1 MLWVELS
8 SYKRKAWELWI
19 FILETLTQVYYSDTY
34 RQYFFINT
42 SFNNLLPPIF
52 KSCFTLSALIF
63 TVITQSH
70 RLLIR
75 YLNHPIELILMER
88 IQSLKEPLIVGI
100 KLNISSVI
108 CHLKD
113 SAQPKLKVYFSKDA
127 LENINERVILI
138 KQTYLL

>member
-1 MLWVELS
+1 
-8 SYKRKAWELWI
+8 
-19 FILETLTQVYYSDTY
+19 
-34 RQYFFINT
+34 
-42 SFNNLLPPIF
+42 
-52 KSCFTLSALIF
+52 
-63 TVITQSH
+63 
-70 RLLIR
+70 
-75 YLNHPIELILMER
+75 MER

-113 SAQPKLKVYFSKDA
+113 SVQPKLKVYFSKDA

>member
-1 MLWVELS
+1 
-8 SYKRKAWELWI
+8 
-19 FILETLTQVYYSDTY
+19 
-34 RQYFFINT
+34 
-42 SFNNLLPPIF
+42 
-52 KSCFTLSALIF
+52 
-63 TVITQSH
+63 
-70 RLLIR
+70 
-75 YLNHPIELILMER
+75 MER

-100 KLNISSVI
+100 KLNINSVI